1 MLIVL
6 LFKIWG
12 LFFFLYFYFLA
23 LKKTEFFVM
32 WCFEHKSRTG
42 SLLQIG
48 FHNWEVKF
56 YSLWEDI
63 WSLKPIHAYGFF
75 LLMLSI
81 LKYLRLNQCS
91 NEMMSAFLL
100 SGCLCSRKRE
110 RGMGFM
116 TFGFRLGS
124 LRGTWEKRMTYR
136 KRERS

>member
-1 MLIVL
+1 MKSKVFISSRKVFVHLADCIIIQNLRVV
-6 LFKIWG
+6 
-12 LFFFLYFYFLA
+12 FFYI
-23 LKKTEFFVM
+23 LKKRVFRYVVYWT
-32 WCFEHKSRTG
+32 
-42 SLLQIG
+42 LG

-100 SGCLCSRKRE
+100 YGCLCSRKRE

-124 LRGTWEKRMTYR
+124 LWGREKN
-136 KRERS
+136 ERLL